1 MDLQEALI
9 TFCAKSMCFAV
20 HMFLRV
26 HQGVAHIID
35 LIEDSRGNTRDCA
48 HPLGVCAFV
57 SMRVRHSVF
66 CVLFLLST
74 VLRQNP
80 DCFKWGRQLQIVDM
94 Y

>member
-1 MDLQEALI
+1 MYSA
-9 TFCAKSMCFAV
+9 F

-26 HQGVAHIID
+26 HQGVAHFID
-35 LIEDSRGNTRDCA
+35 LIEDSRGNKLDCA

-57 SMRVRHSVF
+57 SVSVRHSVF
-66 CVLFLLST
+66 CILLLLST

-80 DCFKWGRQLQIVDM
+80 DFFKWARQLQRVDM